1 MPNGL
6 REIPQTGLECAEGC
20 YGEVECMEPEIT
32 EGAKFDNK
40 PKTLAKRMANLDPGE
55 EVFFI
60 GNCPGISDGLNSF
73 YLTTFGFA
81 GFLWSKIEQR
91 FMYRDVAG
99 YSDTKKGGV
108 IIRLNGDARD
118 ISIQKLNSEERF
130 ALKAAL
136 DIFPRLGSNIETWHA
151 WVDHRKELAAE
162 YVPTQKEIAKEAR
175 KAEVAEREASA
186 IAEADYRRSLKERAA
201 TKTWPNT
208 RLPNGSPNKASGLT
222 ILQHCHD
229 GEEPWFILKSS
240 QAGCLACFDD
250 RLMVVKAGNMQGFM
264 AGAMFG
270 GRSATFYFHDINAIE
285 FNKQPF
291 GSVLEILTA
300 SYQGTGNHD
309 FWRGASKSRN
319 ADSGDPWTLS
329 NTLPID
335 NREYLNAH
343 AEMSEL
349 RRRIADA
356 KRPVDSVPAQIAPSG
371 GRPMTEL
378 ANDLVSQLAKL
389 GELRNAGVLT
399 DEEFQIAKSRMLS
412 DPNA

>member
-1 MPNGL
+1 
-6 REIPQTGLECAEGC
+6 
-20 YGEVECMEPEIT
+20 MEPEIT
-32 EGAKFDNK
+32 DAAKFDNK
-40 PKTLAKRMANLDPGE
+40 PKSLAKRVANLDPGE

-73 YLTTFGFA
+73 YLTTYGFA

-91 FMYRDVAG
+91 FIYSNVAG
-99 YSDTKKGGV
+99 YTDTEKGGV
-108 IIRLNGDARD
+108 VIRLNGDARD
-118 ISIQKLNSEERF
+118 ISIQKLNPEERF

-136 DIFPRLGSNIETWHA
+136 DIFPRLGSNIEAWHA
-151 WVDHRKELAAE
+151 WVGRRKELADE
-162 YVPTQKEIAKEAR
+162 YVPTQKEVAKEAR
-175 KAEVAEREASA
+175 KVEVAEREASA
-186 IAEADYRRSLKERAA
+186 IAEVAYQRSLKERAA
-201 TKTWPNT
+201 TKTWPST
-208 RLPNGSPNKASGLT
+208 RLPNGSPNKASGLV

-250 RLMVVKAGNMQGFM
+250 RLMVVEAGNMQGFM

-270 GRSATFYFHDINAIE
+270 GRNATFYFHDINAIE

-319 ADSGDPWTLS
+319 ADAGDPWTLS

-356 KRPVDSVPAQIAPSG
+356 KRPVVSVPMPIAPSEG
-371 GRPMTEL
+371 QPTTEL

-389 GELRNAGVLT
+389 GELRKAGVLT
-399 DEEFQIAKSRMLS
+399 DEEFQKAKSRMLS
-412 DPNA
+412 DSNVNRPGSGGGCDPTGG